1 MGHLR
6 YSIKVGFA
14 HLFLCLFLASSLCSA
29 QNNQYNQPGIIDA
42 YNDILKLKIE
52 KGRQAL
58 SKINPDRKSLG
69 HYYYVKSLADII
81 ELLLDENEARYK
93 KYDDL
98 EDDYLKEIKEMDDD
112 DPFKLFYTSE
122 IKLQWSLVKIQ
133 YGDELKAGIGLRS
146 AWNSIQKNHDDFP
159 NFNAN
164 NKTLGLLHV
173 LFGSIPDGYQW
184 ILKLLGIKGNIQTG
198 LDHLAKISTSSPFW
212 LETQIVRSVVSV
224 NILNNSKESIAKIET
239 LLSDNKDNLLLIY
252 LYNTTLLKNS
262 RSEEALNNL
271 SKLLLLGDEYL
282 FLSLIYYQI
291 GEAYLHQQD
300 FANAELFYSKFLNN
314 YRGVNFVKDAWFKTA
329 LTYWLR
335 DNQKSAEVNFEK
347 ADDTG
352 KVFVSADKNADGI
365 LDEDNYP
372 NKDLMKIR
380 LATDGGYYD
389 EAESILSNLNE
400 SMFESKK
407 EKTIYYYR
415 QARLKHKKNETEGAI
430 YFYLFSIKKAGN
442 ENWYYA
448 PNACLNTGYIY
459 MERNN
464 VEKARYYFNK
474 ALEYKKHKYKSEIDV
489 KARTA
494 LQFLGKVESKK
505 KKK

>member
-1 MGHLR
+1 MGYLR
-6 YSIKVGFA
+6 YSTKVGFA
-14 HLFLCLFLASSLCSA
+14 HLFLCLFLSSNLCLA

-52 KGRQAL
+52 KGRQTL
-58 SKINPDRKSLG
+58 SKISPNRKSLG

-81 ELLLDENEARYK
+81 ELLLDENESRYK
-93 KYDDL
+93 EYDDL
-98 EDDYLKEIKEMDDD
+98 EDEYLKVIKEMDDD
-112 DPFKLFYTSE
+112 DPFKLFYISE

-146 AWNSIQKNHDDFP
+146 AWNSIQNNRDDFP

-164 NKTLGLLHV
+164 YKTLGLLHV

-184 ILKLLGIKGNIQTG
+184 ILKLLGIKGNVQTG
-198 LDHLAKISTSSPFW
+198 IDDLAKIPESSPFW
-212 LETQIVRSVVSV
+212 LETQIVQSIVSV
-224 NILNNSKESIAKIET
+224 NILNKQKESITKLEK
-239 LLSDNKDNLLLIY
+239 LLSDNNDNLLLNYI
-252 LYNTTLLKNS
+252 YNTTLIKNS
-262 RSEEALNNL
+262 RSEEALHNL
-271 SKLLLLGDEYL
+271 SRLLLLGDEYL
-282 FLSLIYYQI
+282 FLSLIYYHL
-291 GEAYLHQQD
+291 GEAYLYRQD
-300 FANAELFYSKFLNN
+300 YASAESFYSKFLNE
-314 YRGVNFVKDAWFKTA
+314 YKGINFVKDAWFKTG

-335 DNQKSAEVNFEK
+335 NNEKSAEVTFEK

-352 KVFVSADKNADGI
+352 KVFVSADKNADGT
-365 LDEDNYP
+365 LDEDSYP

-380 LATDGGYYD
+380 LTTDGGYYD

-415 QARLKHKKNETEGAI
+415 QARLKHKKDETEGAI
-430 YFYLFSIKKAGN
+430 YFYLYSIKKAGN

-459 MERNN
+459 MERSNW
-464 VEKARYYFNK
+464 EKARFYFNK
-474 ALEYKKHKYKSEIDV
+474 ALEYKKHKYKSEIDL

-494 LQFLGKVESKK
+494 LQSLGDVENKK